1 MSTRQ
6 VAQTVRIGGDRRV
19 VERLHDGLVL
29 ALEFGQAVVEHGPRV
44 ASTTRYTSGR
54 AVDARPITNGPRG
67 AIRSGCRRRRAL
79 LARAGLGITALEPLH
94 TATRVD
100 QLLLTREE
108 GMALVAELEVD
119 FGLGRPGGERVAA
132 RAAHRGLGVV
142 GVDVSLHG
150 ISRSGSVSAST
161 DGRIAADRVYRTRPT
176 ARSPVVRERSVRVP
190 PAARR
195 PGEGQVAGPLAI
207 SARNSSLL
215 LVVRILSINSSRP
228 AAALPSL
235 ARAFSTL
242 RSFHTCWSWERSNS
256 SSSCRVELAL
266 TSIDG

>member
-6 VAQTVRIGGDRRV
+6 VAQTVRIEGDRRV

-29 ALEFGQAVVEHGPRV
+29 ALELGQAVVEHGPRV
-44 ASTTRYTSGR
+44 ASTTRCTSGG
-54 AVDARPITNGPRG
+54 AVDARPITNGPGG
-67 AIRSGCRRRRAL
+67 AIRSGCRGRRAL

-142 GVDVSLHG
+142 AVSYTHLRAHE
-150 ISRSGSVSAST
+150 T
-161 DGRIAADRVYRTRPT
+161 D
-176 ARSPVVRERSVRVP
+176 
-190 PAARR
+190 
-195 PGEGQVAGPLAI
+195 
-207 SARNSSLL
+207 
-215 LVVRILSINSSRP
+215 
-228 AAALPSL
+228 
-235 ARAFSTL
+235 
-242 RSFHTCWSWERSNS
+242 
-256 SSSCRVELAL
+256 
-266 TSIDG
+266 